1 MDKDRDKDKEQ
12 KPNEEGSDGLDSKL
26 EESSESARGI
36 ERSSQVELSQENL
49 EEALR
54 EKEQFRS
61 MAQRAQADLV
71 NYRSR
76 AAQELEEAR
85 RTARFS
91 ILARFLNVIDDL
103 SRAVQSLPDGAD
115 DSWTEGISLVLRN
128 LENTFETEGV
138 IKIDSLGSPFDP
150 HQHEALMY
158 EQTDEAGEG
167 TIVSVIQEGY
177 KINDRILRPA
187 RVVVAQK
194 LESNDEAA
202 EEIVND
208 DTCSSEES
216 PEKPL
221 EQTEHSTKQE
231 EN

>member
-1 MDKDRDKDKEQ
+1 MVKDKEE
-12 KPNEEGSDGLDSKL
+12 KPNEGDSDGLDIKF
-26 EESSESARGI
+26 EEPSESARGT
-36 ERSSQVELSQENL
+36 ERSSQIELSQENL

-71 NYRSR
+71 NYRNR

-85 RTARFS
+85 RTARFGV
-91 ILARFLNVIDDL
+91 LTRFLNVIDDL
-103 SRAVQSLPDGAD
+103 ARAVQSLPDGAD

-128 LENTFETEGV
+128 LEKTFEVEG
-138 IKIDSLGSPFDP
+138 IRKIDSFGAEFDP
-150 HQHEALMY
+150 YQHEALMY
-158 EQTDEAGEG
+158 EQTDDAEEG
-167 TIVSVIQEGY
+167 TVVNVIQEGY
-177 KINDRILRPA
+177 KIGDRILRPA

-194 LESNDEAA
+194 PEVLGEES

-208 DTCSSEES
+208 DTCSSEGS
-216 PEKPL
+216 SEKPL
-221 EQTEHSTKQE
+221 EQTQHSTKEE

>member
-1 MDKDRDKDKEQ
+1 MAKDKKE
-12 KPNEEGSDGLDSKL
+12 NHGDEDSEVLDNKF
-26 EESSESARGI
+26 EESSEPAKGMEESGK
-36 ERSSQVELSQENL
+36 VELSQENL

-71 NYRSR
+71 NYRNR

-85 RTARFS
+85 RTAKFS
-91 ILARFLNVIDDL
+91 ALARFLNIIDDL
-103 SRAVQSLPDGAD
+103 SRAVQGLPDGAD
-115 DSWTEGISLVLRN
+115 DSWTEGIYLVLRN

-138 IKIDSLGSPFDP
+138 IKIDSLGSQFDP

-167 TIVSVIQEGY
+167 TIVNVIQEGY

-194 LESNDEAA
+194 LELHDEAA
-202 EEIVND
+202 KETVNE
-208 DTCSSEES
+208 DTRSSEES

>member
-1 MDKDRDKDKEQ
+1 MAKDKTE
-12 KPNEEGSDGLDSKL
+12 NHGEEDAEVIDNKF
-26 EESSESARGI
+26 EESSVSARGT
-36 ERSSQVELSQENL
+36 EESGKVELSQENL

-71 NYRSR
+71 NYRNR

-85 RTARFS
+85 RTARFNA
-91 ILARFLNVIDDL
+91 LARFLNIIDDL
-103 SRAVQSLPDGAD
+103 SRAVQGLPDGAD
-115 DSWTEGISLVLRN
+115 DSWIEGISLVLRN
-128 LENTFETEGV
+128 LENTFEIEGV
-138 IKIDSLGSPFDP
+138 IKIDSLGSQFDP
-150 HQHEALMY
+150 YQHEALMY
-158 EQTDEAGEG
+158 EQTDEADEG
-167 TIVSVIQEGY
+167 TIINVIQEGY

-194 LESNDEAA
+194 LELHAEAA
-202 EEIVND
+202 KEKVNE
-208 DTCSSEES
+208 DTSSSEES

-221 EQTEHSTKQE
+221 EHTEHSTKQE

>member
-1 MDKDRDKDKEQ
+1 MAKDKEE
-12 KPNEEGSDGLDSKL
+12 KPSEEDSDGLDIKF
-26 EESSESARGI
+26 EEASESARGT

-71 NYRSR
+71 NYRNR

-85 RTARFS
+85 RTARFGV
-91 ILARFLNVIDDL
+91 LTRFLNVIDDL
-103 SRAVQSLPDGAD
+103 ARAVQSLPDGAD

-128 LENTFETEGV
+128 LEKTFEAEG
-138 IKIDSLGSPFDP
+138 IRKIDSFGAEFDP
-150 HQHEALMY
+150 YQHEALMY
-158 EQTDEAGEG
+158 EQTDDAEEG
-167 TIVSVIQEGY
+167 TVVNVIQEGY
-177 KINDRILRPA
+177 KIGDRILRPA

-194 LESNDEAA
+194 PEVLGEAA

-208 DTCSSEES
+208 DTCFPEGS

-221 EQTEHSTKQE
+221 EQTQHSTKEE

>member
-1 MDKDRDKDKEQ
+1 MAKDKEE
-12 KPNEEGSDGLDSKL
+12 KPSKEDSDDLVNKF
-26 EESSESARGI
+26 EESSESDKDI
-36 ERSSQVELSQENL
+36 EPSSQGELSQENL

-71 NYRSR
+71 NYRNR
-76 AAQELEEAR
+76 ATQELEEAR
-85 RTARFS
+85 RTARFAV
-91 ILARFLNVIDDL
+91 LTRFLNVIDDL

-128 LENTFETEGV
+128 LEKTFESEG
-138 IKIDSLGSPFDP
+138 ISKIDSFGAEFDP
-150 HQHEALMY
+150 YQHEALMY
-158 EQTDEAGEG
+158 EQTEDAEEG
-167 TIVSVIQEGY
+167 TVVNVIQEGY
-177 KINDRILRPA
+177 KIGDRILRPA

-194 LESNDEAA
+194 PEVLGEES

-208 DTCSSEES
+208 DTCSSEGS
-216 PEKPL
+216 SEKPL
-221 EQTEHSTKQE
+221 EQTQHSTKEE

>member
-1 MDKDRDKDKEQ
+1 MAKDKEE
-12 KPNEEGSDGLDSKL
+12 KPREEDSDDFDNKF
-26 EESSESARGI
+26 EDSSESDRGI
-36 ERSSQVELSQENL
+36 EESSQVELSQENL

-54 EKEQFRS
+54 EKEQFRT

-71 NYRSR
+71 NYRNR

-85 RTARFS
+85 RTARFA
-91 ILARFLNVIDDL
+91 ILTRFLNVIDDL

-128 LENTFETEGV
+128 LEKTFESEG
-138 IKIDSLGSPFDP
+138 ISKIDSFGAEFDP
-150 HQHEALMY
+150 YQHEALMY
-158 EQTDEAGEG
+158 EQTEDAEEG
-167 TIVSVIQEGY
+167 TVVNVIQEGY
-177 KINDRILRPA
+177 KIGDRILRPA

-194 LESNDEAA
+194 PEVLGEES

-208 DTCSSEES
+208 DTCSSEGS
-216 PEKPL
+216 SEKPL
-221 EQTEHSTKQE
+221 EQTQHSTKEE